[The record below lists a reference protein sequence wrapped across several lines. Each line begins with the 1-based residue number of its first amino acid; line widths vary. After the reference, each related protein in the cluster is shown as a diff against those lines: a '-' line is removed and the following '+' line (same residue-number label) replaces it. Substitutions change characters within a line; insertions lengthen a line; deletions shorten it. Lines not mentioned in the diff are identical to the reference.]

1 VRRSTVEVR
10 IRPAGAPACPQESIV
25 TVVSFWL
32 TIVLF
37 VVVAFMLANNY
48 YWRNQR
54 EEYKYRVEKFKAGR
68 QGAANE

>member
-1 VRRSTVEVR
+1 M
-10 IRPAGAPACPQESIV
+10 

-54 EEYKYRVEKFKAGR
+54 EEYKYRVEKYKAER
-68 QGAANE
+68 QGDANE